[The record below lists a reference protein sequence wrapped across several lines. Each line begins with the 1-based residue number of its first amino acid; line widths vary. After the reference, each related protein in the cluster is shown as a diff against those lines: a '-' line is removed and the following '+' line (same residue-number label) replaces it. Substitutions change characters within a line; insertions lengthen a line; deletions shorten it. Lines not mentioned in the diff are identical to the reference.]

1 MRHSVW
7 KISMYFSLG
16 IVSGCPIESMQNA
29 EKTIPNEKYIEIFH
43 TECLIDFTGSYPVFR
58 RSDDPANQNVY
69 KTTADTAALASQG
82 YCFERGST
90 KIYPCAHSSITTNT
104 GDVVLGA
111 EGATPGTVTVGAAN
125 GGTVTHQDQT
135 ASNNAFINNLGPY
148 TATSAATAITMN
160 VADSTGFTNHW
171 TAATY
176 AKATYTVYGAIQN
189 TDSLGASSVL
199 LMNGR
204 RYKVAAAQQGLTAGQ
219 GLALTETFAGSSYME
234 LCADCVKAMAATGA
248 DESGNTIDVNGN
260 YGHGFDLKQG
270 DQVMIGGATNFDN
283 LFTVAVDTTGI
294 FDDKIA
300 ARNADGTAGTA
311 AAADGASIGVY
322 AGAGKIGSGKGQAA
336 TAITDSA
343 SNVNYQ
349 YVSQCSN
356 RGACDGSTG
365 LCSCFKGY
373 TNDNCDTQN
382 MLAA

>member
-1 MRHSVW
+1 M
-7 KISMYFSLG
+7 G
-16 IVSGCPIESMQNA
+16 
-29 EKTIPNEKYIEIFH
+29 
-43 TECLIDFTGSYPVFR
+43 
-58 RSDDPANQNVY
+58 
-69 KTTADTAALASQG
+69 
-82 YCFERGST
+82 
-90 KIYPCAHSSITTNT
+90 
-104 GDVVLGA
+104 
-111 EGATPGTVTVGAAN
+111 
-125 GGTVTHQDQT
+125 
-135 ASNNAFINNLGPY
+135 
-148 TATSAATAITMN
+148 
-160 VADSTGFTNHW
+160 ADSTGFTNHW

-204 RYKVAAAQQGLTAGQ
+204 RYKVAAAQEGLTAGQ

-260 YGHGFDLKQG
+260 YGYGFDLKQG

-283 LFTVAVDTTGI
+283 LLTVAVDTTGI

-336 TAITDSA
+336 TAITG
-343 SNVNYQ
+343 SNTLALYKVHNT
-349 YVSQCSN
+349 N
-356 RGACDGSTG
+356 RQDRQWQGPGCHRHHRLEHFGPLQGAQHQRLQARRRHRVREQRQLPVRQPVLQPRRLRRLHRPLQLLQG
-365 LCSCFKGY
+365 LHQRQLRHPEHARGLNKC
-373 TNDNCDTQN
+373 QIP
-382 MLAA
+382 

>member
-1 MRHSVW
+1 M
-7 KISMYFSLG
+7 G
-16 IVSGCPIESMQNA
+16 
-29 EKTIPNEKYIEIFH
+29 
-43 TECLIDFTGSYPVFR
+43 
-58 RSDDPANQNVY
+58 ANQNVY

-82 YCFERGST
+82 YCFECGST

-111 EGATPGTVTVGAAN
+111 EGATPGTITVGAAN
-125 GGTVTHQDQT
+125 GGTVAHQDQT

-148 TATSAATAITMN
+148 TATYAATSITMN

-234 LCADCVKAMAATGA
+234 LCADCVKAMAATGT

-260 YGHGFDLKQG
+260 YGYGFDLKQG

-283 LFTVAVDTTGI
+283 LLTVAVDTTGI

-300 ARNADGTAGTA
+300 ARNADGTAGT
-311 AAADGASIGVY
+311 SIGVY

-336 TAITDSA
+336 TAITGSNTLALYKVHNTNGYKPVVVTESA

-356 RGACDGSTG
+356 RGACD
-365 LCSCFKGY
+365 
-373 TNDNCDTQN
+373 
-382 MLAA
+382 